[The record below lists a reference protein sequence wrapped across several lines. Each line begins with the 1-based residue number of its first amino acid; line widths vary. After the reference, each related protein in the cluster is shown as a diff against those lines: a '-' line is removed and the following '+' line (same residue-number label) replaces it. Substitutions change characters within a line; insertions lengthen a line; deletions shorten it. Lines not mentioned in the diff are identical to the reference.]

1 MIFSE
6 RTFKDTED
14 PQMTTTDLE
23 SQNGDTG
30 TSERNR
36 RTQKHHKGLEW
47 LQETKDPGLRK
58 CLQRPQVLTKSIS
71 CAVSSYYKVYSIPSK
86 V

>member
-58 CLQRPQVLTKSIS
+58 CLQRLTGAHK
-71 CAVSSYYKVYSIPSK
+71 YYKLCGFLILQSL
-86 V
+86 